1 MSTTQFKGL
10 GVAMV
15 TPFTDDFAVDF
26 DALAKLTES
35 LISGGVNYLVVL
47 GTTGETA
54 TLSKDEKSKVYAKI
68 KEVAAGRVPLVAGIG
83 GNNTKEVIETILA
96 FDFRIPCRFECEP
109 IL

>member
-1 MSTTQFKGL
+1 MTKIKFKGL

-47 GTTGETA
+47 GTTG
-54 TLSKDEKSKVYAKI
+54 
-68 KEVAAGRVPLVAGIG
+68 
-83 GNNTKEVIETILA
+83 
-96 FDFRIPCRFECEP
+96 
-109 IL
+109 